1 MPSTW
6 KPHRCWSA
14 GQLSRHIQSGPQ
26 ASDTAWPAMYDNPAP
41 LAATGL
47 AQGPRATTD
56 LIEAA
61 VQQAL
66 SQIPGRQAG
75 SVLLFLSADFAAD
88 PQPALRAAARNAA
101 CLQIAGCSASGIF
114 TEREWIIDAPAAAA
128 LVLATPLALTPPQL
142 HRPDVPSLCLAAP
155 NAINTNWL
163 HAAGQ
168 RYGGVAGDITGR
180 GQYKVWDG
188 GKPCLRGK
196 TELQLPGMECHLLVN
211 HGLQRLSPILQID
224 STAELDIHRIGNQP
238 AADTLDAA
246 LANAGATGPADIR
259 LCVLCGVDAG
269 DDTDFYPLPLITSD
283 TAGRTVTV
291 AQRLQPGQRVFWA
304 RRSTESTRQQLAGQL
319 AHHRAT
325 RGQPAFGLVFSCVSR
340 GAHFFAGQDHDWEL
354 LRHHFPSVPLLGLYG
369 NGQFAPLADG
379 NRLLDGSLVV
389 ALFHGAK
396 HVQPIA

>member
-1 MPSTW
+1 MGG
-6 KPHRCWSA
+6 KPRRYWSA
-14 GQLSRHIQSGPQ
+14 DRPAHAAQSGPQ
-26 ASDTAWPAMYDNPAP
+26 ASGTAWPIMHDNPAP
-41 LAATGL
+41 VVATGL

-66 SQIPGRQAG
+66 DQMPGRRAT

-88 PQPALRAAARNAA
+88 PQPALRAAARKAA

-128 LVLATPLALTPPQL
+128 LVLAAPLALTLPQP
-142 HRPDVPSLCLAAP
+142 HQPDVPSLCLAAP
-155 NAINTNWL
+155 NAVNTNWL
-163 HAAGQ
+163 HATGK

-188 GKPCLRGK
+188 GKPCLPGK
-196 TELQLPGMECHLLVN
+196 TELQLAGMECHLLIN
-211 HGLQRLSPILQID
+211 HGLQQLSPVMQID

-238 AADTLDAA
+238 ATDTLDTA
-246 LANAGATGPADIR
+246 LANAGATRPTEIR
-259 LCVLCGVDAG
+259 LCVLCGEDAG
-269 DDTDFYPLPLITSD
+269 DDADFYPLPLITSN
-283 TAGRTVTV
+283 TAGRAVTV

-304 RRSTESTRQQLAGQL
+304 RRSTESTQQQLAGQL
-319 AHHRAT
+319 ARHRAAH
-325 RGQPAFGLVFSCVSR
+325 GQPAFGLVFSCVSR
-340 GAHFFAGQDHDWEL
+340 GAHFFAGQDRDWEL
-354 LRHHFPSVPLLGLYG
+354 LRHNFPSLPLLGLYG